1 LAAEEHGSVER
12 ETWRLFIALSPP
24 EQWLAAIHE
33 WQIAELGD
41 DERLGLVAR
50 ANLHVTLVFLGD
62 TPRHDV
68 PAVEEALSLTLAT
81 ARRPTFAVRGTR
93 ATRSVVMLL
102 LEERGSHAAPIQHEL
117 STQLASR
124 QLLRPE
130 KRRWRPHVTVARHRA
145 GRGLVLDLA
154 PPVVEP
160 WSPSEA
166 AVIHSRLHKTGAH
179 YDIVQS
185 LPIGGSCE

>member
-1 LAAEEHGSVER
+1 MRTAHG
-12 ETWRLFIALSPP
+12 LKDAGK
-24 EQWLAAIHE
+24 A
-33 WQIAELGD
+33 
-41 DERLGLVAR
+41 
-50 ANLHVTLVFLGD
+50 
-62 TPRHDV
+62 
-68 PAVEEALSLTLAT
+68 
-81 ARRPTFAVRGTR
+81 TFALWG
-93 ATRSVVMLL
+93 
-102 LEERGSHAAPIQHEL
+102 GSHAAAIQHEL

-154 PPVVEP
+154 PPAVEP

-166 AVIHSRLHKTGAH
+166 AVIHSRLHKTGAR

-185 LPIGGSCE
+185 RPIGGSCE